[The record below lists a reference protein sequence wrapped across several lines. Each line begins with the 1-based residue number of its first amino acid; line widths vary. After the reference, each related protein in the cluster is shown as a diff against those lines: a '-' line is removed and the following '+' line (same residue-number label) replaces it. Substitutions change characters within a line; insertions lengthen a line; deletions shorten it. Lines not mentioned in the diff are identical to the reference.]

1 MNSHVSFLLHLRR
14 LILLL
19 NQNKDI
25 SDAIILKEF
34 ILQNAGYFNDTHE
47 TITFIDALFYLC
59 EEFTTEKIAGFYA
72 ASCSF
77 YLSILNDTLL
87 DVYFC
92 GSQKSFITFKEKIS
106 KQNVNLVFFDI
117 EQPCFDR
124 CKIKPALSE
133 SRLSLL
139 AYDYAGSHAVLK
151 GDIGQPFAH
160 YLHEDQW
167 QNNHRDIDRYCEF
180 LSYQYH
186 RLMKITCDTIIFGS
200 SYAHHALTHIN
211 SMNSLSFS
219 IPGLDIAS
227 AHDLFFRMKNNHNA
241 SQIILC
247 FGHYDLF
254 KEIKK
259 GGAGLYID
267 ARNSIKKFTDLFF
280 EDKRIHGAEKISDLP
295 SFDLGIPV
303 DDLVNNYYL
312 GRNTLVENEKQ
323 SNDAN
328 IIANK
333 LDEMQKN
340 IDSTVSLTEEQLYNS
355 GREVVSTHNKYV
367 NYHDSFALNCEKMME
382 IKYDAEKSKSHVYLL
397 IPPVSRGYSENL
409 ESRIKIKAR
418 DFFQTLDSDFF
429 HLVDFATDERFNHTD
444 FIDGHH
450 LNIYGAKKLQSILF
464 NRGVL
469 SQREL

>member
-47 TITFIDALFYLC
+47 TIAFIDALFYLC
-59 EEFTTEKIAGFYA
+59 EEFTTEKTAKFYA
-72 ASCSF
+72 ICCSF
-77 YLSILNDTLL
+77 YLSFLNETLL

-92 GSQKSFITFKEKIS
+92 GRSDAFITFKEKLS
-106 KQNVNLVFFDI
+106 RQNVNLFFFDV

-124 CKIKPALSE
+124 CKIKSALSE

-139 AYDYAGSHAVLK
+139 AYDYAGSNAVLK

-167 QNNHRDIDRYCEF
+167 QNNHRDIDRYGEF

-186 RLMKITCDTIIFGS
+186 RLMKITCNTIIFGS
-200 SYAHHALTHIN
+200 SYSHYALTHIN
-211 SMNSLSFS
+211 SVNSLSFS
-219 IPGLDIAS
+219 IPGLDITS

-259 GGAGLYID
+259 GSAGVYID

-280 EDKRIHGAEKISDLP
+280 ENKKVRGAEDNANSP
-295 SFDLGIPV
+295 CFDLGIPV

-312 GRNTLVENEKQ
+312 SRNTLVGNKSH

-355 GREVVSTHNKYV
+355 GLEVVSTHNKYV
-367 NYHDSFALNCEKMME
+367 NYHDSFALNCEKMMD

-409 ESRIKIKAR
+409 DSRINIRAR
-418 DFFQTLDSDFF
+418 DFFQALDSDFF
-429 HLVDFATDERFNHTD
+429 HLIDFSTDERFNHTD

-450 LNIYGAKKLQSILF
+450 LNMYGAKKLQNILF

-469 SQREL
+469 PQQEL